1 MRIDQTSAPQCLEK
15 RTGDM
20 DMASFAEPAGLEDFD
35 LRETLNDIV
44 VRTATFQAFREALVS
59 FRGHLH

>member
-1 MRIDQTSAPQCLEK
+1 MRIAQTSARNRLDN

-20 DMASFAEPAGLEDFD
+20 ALTSFGLPGGLEDFD

-44 VRTATFQAFREALVS
+44 VRTATFNAFREALVS
-59 FRGHLH
+59 FRGRLH